1 MIVNPMKTI
10 SEQGTHVWQFIKF
23 NLVGVMNTLV
33 DIFVFTVLIWFAVH
47 YTIAQCIAY
56 GCGSVNSYI
65 WNKRWTF
72 GQSSRTS
79 GEQMMKFILMNLTVL
94 GISIVLLYITVNWTN
109 FSELNAKLLVT
120 LVTMIIN
127 FAGNRLW
134 VFKSN

>member
-1 MIVNPMKTI
+1 MKTI

-33 DIFVFTVLIWFAVH
+33 DIFVFTVLLWLGVH

-56 GCGSVNSYI
+56 GCGSVNCYI